1 MNAEA
6 NGTSQDRP
14 MSVVFGYSDSDDR
27 MWVRIGDGPLLWW
40 ITRRLALRMIGQW
53 AALVE
58 RTVPAEAAAGKPAA
72 QLALAERSRQAALE
86 HRGALAPSP
95 SPSSAGGAA
104 TEPPAPP
111 GTSALLYGAEI
122 GVAGDKM
129 RFVLRSA
136 GHRQAFETPRGDAHR
151 LLAAFVSRCRRNGWL
166 ESPLPEWLE

>member
-1 MNAEA
+1 MKAEDSGGA
-6 NGTSQDRP
+6 QDRP

-58 RTVPAEAAAGKPAA
+58 RTVPAEAGAGSPAA
-72 QLALAERSRQAALE
+72 PPAADERTRRAALE
-86 HRGALAPSP
+86 HRGALAPQVLPAGSP
-95 SPSSAGGAA
+95 AA
-104 TEPPAPP
+104 EPPAPP

-136 GHRQAFETPRGDAHR
+136 GNRQAFETPRGDAHR

-166 ESPLPEWLE
+166 DSPLPEWLR

>member
-6 NGTSQDRP
+6 NGTSPDRP

-58 RTVPAEAAAGKPAA
+58 RTVPAEAGAGSPAA
-72 QLALAERSRQAALE
+72 PLAAAERARQAALE
-86 HRGALAPSP
+86 HRGALVPPPSP
-95 SPSSAGGAA
+95 ASHAA
-104 TEPPAPP
+104 AEPQAPP
-111 GTSALLYGAEI
+111 GTSALLYGVEI
-122 GVAGDKM
+122 AVKGEKM
-129 RFVLRSA
+129 RFSLRSA
-136 GHRQAFETPRGDAHR
+136 EHRQAFETPRGDAHR

-166 ESPLPEWLE
+166 DSPLPEWLR